1 MGIAI
6 WWLDTSHG
14 VYMYIY
20 IWYTH
25 KQQQTWEYK
34 YKMTHNWGDDM
45 DTIDGHGGDFT
56 AFPCADSIRFQQW
69 SINLGLTVIVLTWR
83 FHSVDCPIFVFKIL
97 TQPRWSKI
105 TMGYVWHQ
113 RSAWEGPASPR
124 IAKLEEEQAEAA
136 WSCTDVNMGLVD
148 AGVRLPL
155 RLPLKGCL
163 SGLLVTRGVVIS
175 LIQGVAV

>member
-14 VYMYIY
+14 VYICIYIY

-69 SINLGLTVIVLTWR
+69 SINLGLTVIMLTWR
-83 FHSVDCPIFVFKIL
+83 FHSVDCPVFVFKIL
-97 TQPRWSKI
+97 TQQQWSKI
-105 TMGYVWHQ
+105 TMEFSQ
-113 RSAWEGPASPR
+113 RVTSTFCLGRACFSKDCKVGGGTGGGG
-124 IAKLEEEQAEAA
+124 LELHRCQH
-136 WSCTDVNMGLVD
+136 GL
-148 AGVRLPL
+148 G
-155 RLPLKGCL
+155 GCWC
-163 SGLLVTRGVVIS
+163 
-175 LIQGVAV
+175 